1 MLVQG
6 CAIWDCVRP
15 VVHQMSRC
23 LSTTTPGFVIEQSV
37 EGLSPC
43 LSRAVVNVILQ
54 LVEWCAGDSRSAEMR
69 YESAWRMGQWQRGAE
84 QIITVPGRSVGTNE
98 AILGCLKVSF
108 SSIGHRYPLPLP
120 LPLILHPVAPPQALL
135 PFLTPASNPGPNPCP
150 PLPPLVLQLSLT

>member
-1 MLVQG
+1 MQVAAHAVQ
-6 CAIWDCVRP
+6 I
-15 VVHQMSRC
+15 VHRAKVITASGGSMGTYARRQKMVQT
-23 LSTTTPGFVIEQSV
+23 LFV
-37 EGLSPC
+37 LN
-43 LSRAVVNVILQ
+43 AILQ
-54 LVEWCAGDSRSAEMR
+54 RVDCSAGDSRSAEMR

-84 QIITVPGRSVGTNE
+84 QSGTVPGRPVRANE